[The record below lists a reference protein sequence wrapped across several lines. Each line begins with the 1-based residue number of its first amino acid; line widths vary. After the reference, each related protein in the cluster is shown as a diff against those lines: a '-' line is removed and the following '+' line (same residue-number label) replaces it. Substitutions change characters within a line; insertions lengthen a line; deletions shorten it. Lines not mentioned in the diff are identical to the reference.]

1 MMINPIGYEKEI
13 DFRHINLIICLKHE
27 CSDS

>member
-13 DFRHINLIICLKHE
+13 DCRYINLIICLKHE